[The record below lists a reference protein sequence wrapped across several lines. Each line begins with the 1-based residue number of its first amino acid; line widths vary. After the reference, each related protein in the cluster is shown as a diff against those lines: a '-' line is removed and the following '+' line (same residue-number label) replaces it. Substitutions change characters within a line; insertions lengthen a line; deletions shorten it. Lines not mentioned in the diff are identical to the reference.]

1 MTKED
6 RKSYIYAV
14 IGIVLMFSG
23 WFIPPIAPI
32 TEVGMQLVGIFLGL
46 VWLWSTS
53 GMLWPSLLGIA
64 ALILSDYGNMTSVLA
79 ASIGNYNVIVA
90 ILMMGVFG
98 IIEQYGVNDY
108 IVRWILTRKVI
119 NGRPWIFT
127 FIYLFAA
134 FLLATLCNGFA
145 TLFLFWSLTY
155 KLAEDL
161 GYKKGDSYISLVLF
175 GIAVFVS
182 LSSPILPF
190 KAWILQIAGIWQS
203 MSGATP
209 FTYMQHLAVVLPVV
223 MVMMVCYILMMRFVF
238 KADISKLADIN
249 ADYFDATP
257 LPPMNGLQKFLLI
270 SIPAF
275 ITALFLPSVLPETWA
290 ITVALNKLGIP
301 GIAFI
306 MFVIFCI
313 VHYDGKPIVNMKY
326 LAGEKIA
333 WDLPVLL
340 ACVMAVSSALTAD
353 VTGVKPFLSNVL
365 NPIFGGMS
373 PFVLYVVIMVVCVV
387 LTNIANNGV
396 IALLLLS
403 ITFITISG
411 MEPIGNIGV
420 FVTMLAFMS
429 QVAFLIP
436 GSSLWGALLHGN
448 DWLEAGFIYKLA
460 VSVAIMATIVFII
473 VGWSMSLL
481 VY

>member
-1 MTKED
+1 MTSTEK
-6 RKSYIYAV
+6 KAYIYALL
-14 IGIVLMFSG
+14 GIVLMFSG
-23 WFIPPIAPI
+23 WFIPPIEPI
-32 TEVGMQLVGIFLGL
+32 TKVGMQLVGIFLGL

-53 GMLWPSLLGIA
+53 GMLWPSFLGIA
-64 ALILSDYGNMTSVLA
+64 ALILSDYGTMTSVLA

-90 ILMMGVFG
+90 VLMMAIFG

-108 IVRWILTRKVI
+108 IVRWVLTRKVI
-119 NGRPWIFT
+119 NGRPWVFT
-127 FIYLFAA
+127 FIYILSAL
-134 FLLATLCNGFA
+134 LLATFCNSFA

-161 GYKKGDSYISLVLF
+161 GYKKGDSYINLLLF

-182 LSSPILPF
+182 FSAPILPF
-190 KAWILQIAGIWQS
+190 KAWVLQISGIWQS
-203 MSGATP
+203 MSGVMP
-209 FTYMQHLAVVLPVV
+209 FTYMQHLGVVVPIVLA
-223 MVMMVCYILMMRFVF
+223 MLVCYVLLMRFVF
-238 KADISKLADIN
+238 KADVSKLAEIN
-249 ADYFDATP
+249 ADYFNATP
-257 LPPMNGLQKFLLI
+257 LPPMNGLQKFLLL

-275 ITALFLPSVLPETWA
+275 IVALFLPSILPKTWA
-290 ITVALNKLGIP
+290 ITVMLNKIGIP
-301 GIAFI
+301 GIAMI

-313 VHYDGKPIVNMKY
+313 VQYEGKPIVNVKY

-340 ACVMAVSSALTAD
+340 ACVMAISSALTAD
-353 VTGVKPFLSNVL
+353 VTGVKPFLSGVL

-373 PFVLYVVIMVVCVV
+373 PFVLFVVVMVVCVV
-387 LTNIANNGV
+387 LTNLANNGV

-403 ITFITISG
+403 ITFIAISG
-411 MEPIGNIGV
+411 MEPIGNIGL

-448 DWLEAGFIYKLA
+448 DWLEATFIYKMAIIVA
-460 VSVAIMATIVFII
+460 VLSVVVFIVI
-473 VGWSMSLL
+473 GWPMSLIL
-481 VY
+481 Y